1 MQKKIFLLSAVFTA
15 IAAEL
20 VTNGGFETGT
30 VSPWVIGG
38 GGSAHVASNSDS
50 TTFLPVAAHSGT
62 HFLYVLSFL
71 FRDSSTISREKADEP
86 ASELS
91 NNGLSAPTTISQE
104 VTVVA
109 GTTYHFSASYAAFD
123 QPFDGCFASAAVGIT
138 SVASATLFASQSGN
152 GITVPPYFTLSGTY
166 VAPAGS
172 TGQQS
177 LVDEDLRHLI
187 GHVRR
192 TSVQV
197 CEIKIKRRKPRRK
210 RAHAPEIVQAAKDE
224 SQFLLVHTHPLLDSD
239 TLLMCLSFSQA
250 AKDESQFYGS
260 FGMTTVT
267 RQFGTSCSCNAIVH
281 ILCRFPLI
289 NLMDLG
295 HWTPFLPLDLFPGTS
310 QPDYSS
316 FWPPDTNGLSF
327 IPDYT
332 NQNNSRKF

>member
-1 MQKKIFLLSAVFTA
+1 MQKKIFLPLLSAVFTA

-50 TTFLPVAAHSGT
+50 TTFLPVAANSGT

-71 FRDSSTISREKADEP
+71 FRYSSTISREKADEP
-86 ASELS
+86 TSELS

-177 LVDEDLRHLI
+177 LVVSL
-187 GHVRR
+187 G
-192 TSVQV
+192 
-197 CEIKIKRRKPRRK
+197 CGG
-210 RAHAPEIVQAAKDE
+210 E
-224 SQFLLVHTHPLLDSD
+224 SLGGVFGLDD
-239 TLLMCLSFSQA
+239 VTLQS
-250 AKDESQFYGS
+250 
-260 FGMTTVT
+260 
-267 RQFGTSCSCNAIVH
+267 
-281 ILCRFPLI
+281 
-289 NLMDLG
+289 
-295 HWTPFLPLDLFPGTS
+295 
-310 QPDYSS
+310 
-316 FWPPDTNGLSF
+316 
-327 IPDYT
+327 
-332 NQNNSRKF
+332 